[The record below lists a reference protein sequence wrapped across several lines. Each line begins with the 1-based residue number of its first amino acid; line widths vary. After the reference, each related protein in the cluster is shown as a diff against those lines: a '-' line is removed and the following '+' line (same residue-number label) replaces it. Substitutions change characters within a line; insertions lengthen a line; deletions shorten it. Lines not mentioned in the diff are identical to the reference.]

1 MKRHMQNGRIFLKSK
16 CTDSPMLVIIR
27 FTLLFQLLSI
37 PGLIGM
43 SQPANSSDTV
53 LNKIIT
59 GAVST
64 VSGEILSKSPSVN
77 LSNNLAGRLSGLTVI
92 TPGGEPGNDASVLL
106 VRGLNT
112 IGNNSPLVI
121 VNGIPFRNL
130 ERLNPNDIESIS
142 VVKDASAA
150 IYGMQ
155 AANGVILVTTRRGL
169 PGKPVIS
176 INLNTG
182 LINL

>member
-1 MKRHMQNGRIFLKSK
+1 MLKSI
-16 CTDSPMLVIIR
+16 SSNILLIIR
-27 FTLLFQLLSI
+27 FTLLFQLLSV
-37 PGLIGM
+37 PGLIGIG
-43 SQPANSSDTV
+43 QPANSSDTV
-53 LNKIIT
+53 LNKIVT

-77 LSNNLAGRLSGLTVI
+77 LSNNLAGRLPGLTVI
-92 TPGGEPGNDASVLL
+92 NSGGEPGNDNAQLF

-112 IGNNSPLVI
+112 IGNNSPLII
-121 VNGIPFRNL
+121 VDGIPFRNL

-155 AANGVILVTTRRGL
+155 AANGVILVNTRRGL
-169 PGKPVIS
+169 RA
-176 INLNTG
+176 NR
-182 LINL
+182 